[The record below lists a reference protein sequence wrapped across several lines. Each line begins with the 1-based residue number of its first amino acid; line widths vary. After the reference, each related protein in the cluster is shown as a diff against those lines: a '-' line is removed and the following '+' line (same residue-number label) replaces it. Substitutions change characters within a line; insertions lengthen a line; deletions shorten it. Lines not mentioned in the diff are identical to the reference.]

1 MMFVIYIKNK
11 FFLYQYNIF
20 LHYIQSKEI
29 VNFQLNYL
37 ILHIGSVASLERG
50 SCVQKY
56 DRKSDTDI
64 QH

>member
-1 MMFVIYIKNK
+1 MMFKVINSFYTSTVTSCI
-11 FFLYQYNIF
+11 IF
-20 LHYIQSKEI
+20 NLKEI

-56 DRKSDTDI
+56 DRKSDTDV
-64 QH
+64 QHN